1 MGQNDPGS
9 SVSEADL
16 ALAAALKHWSG
27 QLKAAGMLQKNQA
40 ERLHWS
46 EEKYSK
52 YLNGKLR
59 ITAPRQ
65 MVPGFLTMVAERLG
79 GQAQARARAELE
91 GLAQA
96 AHAARPLAWV
106 ADELARLR
114 TEIGRVRDDRAAAEV
129 QRRLDAALDA
139 LERTEA
145 TLAGHGEQLAEDQWE
160 LGALRWEVA
169 ELRGRATSSV
179 SVRYR
184 AGRDVNAPVTYYNG
198 PGSGPGRRITPARAA
213 GGSVLALAL
222 AAAVVVG
229 QHWYSG
235 RTAAGDTALQR
246 QAEKDLDRQTVP
258 FQVVVDGPDL
268 RRYGVWTF
276 VLDRPLTQAEQ
287 AGLAPFKPEDL
298 AGVRAYLEPLGARLL
313 PAGDAPKV
321 SPNTDDPALKLIQ
334 QRERQGMAGGDSYR
348 LHFTSD
354 RSSVT
359 IESIGVTDVSCR
371 PSPVVSSVVAP
382 SAGEGSVPNVFLSVA
397 VPPGT
402 AAVELDDEGFA
413 ISTDYFAHH
422 KLDLGQA
429 TTPGDIAVQV
439 GGIAGQ
445 ICSWAFRVDYLTPE
459 GKFTAKVDNGGKPF
473 TVEALPAHVSQ
484 RTSFD
489 LGGATDPPHWV
500 DCDKEPTPCGPA

>member
-1 MGQNDPGS
+1 M
-9 SVSEADL
+9 SEADL
-16 ALAAALKHWSG
+16 ALAAALKRWSG
-27 QLKAAGMLQKNQA
+27 QLRNAGMLQKDQA
-40 ERLHWS
+40 ERLRWS

-65 MVPGFLTMVAERLG
+65 MVPGFLAMVAEWLG
-79 GQAQARARAELE
+79 EQAQARARAELE

-106 ADELARLR
+106 ADELAQLR
-114 TEIGRVRDDRAAAEV
+114 SEIGRVRDDRAAAEV
-129 QRRLDAALDA
+129 QRRLAAALDA
-139 LERTEA
+139 LARTES

-169 ELRGRATSSV
+169 ELRERAASSITA
-179 SVRYR
+179 RHR
-184 AGRDVNAPVTYYNG
+184 AGRDVNAPITFYNG
-198 PGSGPGRRITPARAA
+198 PGSGPGRRITPARAV
-213 GGSVLALAL
+213 GGIVLALAL

-235 RTAAGDTALQR
+235 RTAAGDAAVQR
-246 QAEKDLDRQTVP
+246 QAGKDLDRQTVP

-276 VLDRPLTQAEQ
+276 VLDRPLTRAEQ
-287 AGLAPFKPEDL
+287 AGLALFKPEDL

-313 PAGDAPKV
+313 PEGDAPKT
-321 SPNTDDPALKLIQ
+321 SPNTDDPAMKSIQ
-334 QRERQGMAGGDSYR
+334 QREHQGMVGGDSYR

-354 RSSVT
+354 RSSSVT
-359 IESIGVTDVSCR
+359 IESIGITDVSCS
-371 PSPVVSSVVAP
+371 PSRAVSSVRAP
-382 SAGEGSVPNVFLSVA
+382 SAGEGSVPSVFLSVA

-402 AAVELDDEGFA
+402 PAVELDDEGFA
-413 ISTDYFAHH
+413 VGVDYFAHH

-429 TTPGDIAVQV
+429 ITPGDIAVQV
-439 GGIAGQ
+439 GGITGQ
-445 ICSWAFRVDYLTPE
+445 VCSWEFRVDYLTPE
-459 GKFTAKVDNGGKPF
+459 GKFTTKVDNQGKPF

-484 RTSFD
+484 RLLYD
-489 LGGATDPPHWV
+489 LGGATNPAHWAN
-500 DCDKEPTPCGPA
+500 CDKEPAPCLPV